1 MGFFD
6 DLWSGIKNTASSIYS
21 GVKNVAGK
29 VYDTV
34 SRPISWVSKGL
45 DYASKIPILGTLL
58 APAITA
64 GKTIVG
70 GAESVLNT
78 GKQIGDV
85 VKAIGLKMGGVVNK
99 RMFQKAE

>member
-1 MGFFD
+1 MSWFS
-6 DLWSGIKNTASSIYS
+6 DLWE
-21 GVKNVAGK
+21 GVKSTAGK
-29 VYDTV
+29 IFDVV
-34 SRPISWVSKGL
+34 SKPVSWVSKGL

-78 GKQIGDV
+78 GKAIGDV
-85 VKAIGLKMGGVVNK
+85 VKAVGLKMGGVVNR